1 MLREIHPAAHRLEQ
15 VVMKL
20 SLLLSGP
27 SRAGCP
33 PCHLLPSPAISW
45 FLRYR
50 KRHVASCRFSTKN
63 SSQRNTSK
71 DKEAQCLWGI
81 PGLQTLPWDC
91 SERPPFCRIELLL
104 AVFSIHC
111 FLLSSL
117 VGKLKQMKLKYYFKI
132 LPLHP
137 TSKTIPL
144 SLNPDNRNSFLHS
157 KRIPNW

>member
-33 PCHLLPSPAISW
+33 PCHLLPSPDSW
-45 FLRYR
+45 DTGRDTWLAATSPLRTPPR
-50 KRHVASCRFSTKN
+50 GAHPRTKRLGVSE
-63 SSQRNTSK
+63 
-71 DKEAQCLWGI
+71 EAI

-91 SERPPFCRIELLL
+91 SEWPPFCRIELIL

-111 FLLSSL
+111 FLLSL
-117 VGKLKQMKLKYYFKI
+117 VGKLKQMKLKCYFKI